1 MSNNTSNTVCMC
13 VCMCVYVL
21 YVSNDI
27 YECKHVDVH
36 RQTVLHECLYGVC
49 VQRPGKPFRGR
60 FLSFH
65 SGDRKHI
72 LFEIQPIPLYV

>member
-1 MSNNTSNTVCMC
+1 MRFSVSNNTSNTV
-13 VCMCVYVL
+13 VYVCACM

-27 YECKHVDVH
+27 YECKHVDVY
-36 RQTVLHECLYGVC
+36 RQTVLHECFYGVC

-65 SGDRKHI
+65 SRDRKHI